1 MVPIA
6 LLSGLLGDLV
16 FTMFDTTT
24 QTAELIVKASS
35 AVMMIP
41 LMFSAAVL
49 TGGIVITKRPRIA
62 NIRLNVKAYIKT
74 AWWAFLSIATVFAI
88 TGVVF
93 VILLPSVVVEING
106 IVEEL
111 AMAAAVIYFG
121 IKIYE
126 NKDGEIQGKTDKK
139 IKG

>member
-6 LLSGLLGDLV
+6 LFSGLLGDLV

-24 QTAELIVKASS
+24 QTAELIVKASY
-35 AVMMIP
+35 AVMMLP

-49 TGGIVITKRPRIA
+49 TGGVVITPRPRISD
-62 NIRLNVKAYIKT
+62 IRLSVKKYIKT

-106 IVEEL
+106 MVEDL
-111 AMAAAVIYFG
+111 VMAAVVIYFG
-121 IKIYE
+121 FK
-126 NKDGEIQGKTDKK
+126 IQGD
-139 IKG
+139 IKCQQSH